1 MSFTNKRHPA
11 HPITLCNS
19 VCIGIKQDSVK
30 AQNIQGVLKFANL
43 FASSAENAWNTRGNV
58 RLVFTGYSDDA
69 RELWEISE
77 VRAYVKKLVTAWPEW
92 MFFLDTS
99 DQTLQV
105 CFMCLAQ
112 MERTADSSKQ
122 RIVGLTPEVLTDG
135 FCGINRICDKYH
147 FSDEVCEIASR
158 KVADCIQVS
167 SHGDAVN
174 GGFEYPVS
182 GGAA

>member
-1 MSFTNKRHPA
+1 LSLTGQGNCRQP
-11 HPITLCNS
+11 
-19 VCIGIKQDSVK
+19 QDSVK

-58 RLVFTGYSDDA
+58 RLVFTGYTHDS
-69 RELWEISE
+69 RELWEIPE

-112 MERTADSSKQ
+112 MERTADSGKQ

-135 FCGINRICDKYH
+135 FCGINQICDNSVTRFAKLP
-147 FSDEVCEIASR
+147 AR
-158 KVADCIQVS
+158 KLLTA
-167 SHGDAVN
+167 
-174 GGFEYPVS
+174 F
-182 GGAA
+182 